1 MTEDE
6 RLELEEQY
14 INDIEK
20 VIPTDKAINAI
31 LPIFDIFNYGEENPY
46 RTEYNGIIKAF
57 FDEIASGTT
66 YARFLTDGFDSLR
79 DIEFIDGMT
88 EDDISAAI
96 SDLERKLKKFSEK
109 LEKEML
115 QEKAESE
122 KYENRIVLY
131 NKSIKIALALIE
143 RKKNELQI
151 QVKKLRENIN
161 KLSGSDS
168 IKERLKS
175 QLDQLQLLLDKTT
188 NDYNYV
194 KNISDYMDNTALNFM
209 DPIKKYEQLES
220 LNNKISDL
228 YMTRT
233 ESGSQVL
240 IEKLNNELKSTK
252 SRYSAMIKETKNQ
265 NTQELLKNE
274 LNRKEEELTSRIN
287 NVSSLKALKEED
299 RESQIADI
307 NDKISGLND
316 ISYDEKHKNSKD
328 NFKDMQ
334 STVGPLFEEKE
345 IETFDEDNNIRITNG
360 KSMFNYILESSDQY
374 NRYQKRIEQLEAKMK
389 ELNIKEELA
398 EDTMGFFTKKTI
410 KREKKYIDIE
420 LKALKEKKIAI
431 TGNQKLIL
439 LNRNKAIQK
448 RNEKISKYE
457 SRANLH
463 MAKGHKLRASINS
476 FNANWLSDVPSRNFK
491 EKAEEHNDL
500 GNKKRAIAYSVLSK
514 VASKPIR
521 VASASTIL
529 MKEELIVQLDYA
541 KSTRNGKINKRLWQE
556 LALEEIERKAS
567 RKRKHKNN
575 NGSIVDE
582 DNWLTQGGEVDDG
595 INWEDLLEAERIEQ
609 EEQATKAAG
618 KTR

>member
-31 LPIFDIFNYGEENPY
+31 LPIFDIFNYGEENPF

-240 IEKLNNELKSTK
+240 IEKLNNELKST
-252 SRYSAMIKETKNQ
+252 
-265 NTQELLKNE
+265 
-274 LNRKEEELTSRIN
+274 LTF
-287 NVSSLKALKEED
+287 V
-299 RESQIADI
+299 
-307 NDKISGLND
+307 
-316 ISYDEKHKNSKD
+316 
-328 NFKDMQ
+328 
-334 STVGPLFEEKE
+334 
-345 IETFDEDNNIRITNG
+345 
-360 KSMFNYILESSDQY
+360 
-374 NRYQKRIEQLEAKMK
+374 
-389 ELNIKEELA
+389 
-398 EDTMGFFTKKTI
+398 
-410 KREKKYIDIE
+410 
-420 LKALKEKKIAI
+420 
-431 TGNQKLIL
+431 
-439 LNRNKAIQK
+439 
-448 RNEKISKYE
+448 
-457 SRANLH
+457 
-463 MAKGHKLRASINS
+463 
-476 FNANWLSDVPSRNFK
+476 
-491 EKAEEHNDL
+491 
-500 GNKKRAIAYSVLSK
+500 
-514 VASKPIR
+514 
-521 VASASTIL
+521 
-529 MKEELIVQLDYA
+529 
-541 KSTRNGKINKRLWQE
+541 
-556 LALEEIERKAS
+556 
-567 RKRKHKNN
+567 
-575 NGSIVDE
+575 
-582 DNWLTQGGEVDDG
+582 
-595 INWEDLLEAERIEQ
+595 
-609 EEQATKAAG
+609 
-618 KTR
+618 